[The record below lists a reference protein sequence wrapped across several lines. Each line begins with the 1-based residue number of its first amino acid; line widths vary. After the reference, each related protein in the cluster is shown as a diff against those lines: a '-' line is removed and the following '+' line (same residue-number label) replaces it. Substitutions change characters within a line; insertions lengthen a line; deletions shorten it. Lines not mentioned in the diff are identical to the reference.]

1 MQEFTKEELT
11 AVLFA
16 ALTRLRAELGSD
28 VTAARILTMLTVA
41 RNPGLSQPE
50 LGQYIKDMSQ
60 QGLSRNV
67 LDLSARTSSGTEGP
81 DLVRAD
87 PDPAFRRRNILT
99 PTPNTTKLL
108 NALTAD
114 VNRVAKN
121 RAKAN

>member
-11 AVLFA
+11 AVLFT

-41 RNPGLSQPE
+41 RNPGLTQPE

-67 LDLSARTSSGTEGP
+67 LDLSARTSSGAEGP
-81 DLVRAD
+81 DLVRSD

>member
-11 AVLFA
+11 AVLA
-16 ALTRLRAELGSD
+16 TALTRLRAELGAD
-28 VTAARILTMLTVA
+28 VTASRILTLLTVA
-41 RNPGLSQPE
+41 RNPGMSQPE
-50 LGQYIKDMSQ
+50 LGMHIKDLSQ
-60 QGLSRNV
+60 QGQSRNV
-67 LDLSARTSSGTEGP
+67 LDLSARTSSGAEGP
-81 DLVRAD
+81 DLVRIE
-87 PDPAFRRRNILT
+87 PDPAFRRRNILS